1 MDKLVYFLQIMVP
14 LAFIPLSRKVG
25 WFALIPG
32 AVYSLMETQ
41 YHALVDIHYQ
51 YSPHFLAFLF
61 PTLVSSLRIRMSAI
75 VRPVTR

>member
-1 MDKLVYFLQIMVP
+1 M
-14 LAFIPLSRKVG
+14 LSLFFKKRGFGVLG
-25 WFALIPG
+25 FWGFGAG

-61 PTLVSSLRIRMSAI
+61 PTLVLALQNQDVGNRSTSDALK
-75 VRPVTR
+75 